1 MKNYL
6 IIALVALLSGLLV
19 ERSSAQDPNIVAEG
33 ARLWANNCVRCHN
46 ARSPLERNDR
56 EWLTIVNH
64 MRARANLTKTE
75 SAAITAYLQMVNLQ
89 EGNNSTTSESVPD
102 TSTGLKRSISIK
114 SDLVSGQ
121 QLFQAIGRISV
132 DDLESLKR
140 LFSHQKN
147 NVQDSQTNHNK

>member
-19 ERSSAQDPNIVAEG
+19 EQTSAQDSNIVAEG
-33 ARLWANNCVRCHN
+33 ARLWANNCTRCHN

-56 EWLTIVNH
+56 EWLTIMNH

-75 SAAITAYLQMVNLQ
+75 AAAITAYLQMVNLQ

-102 TSTGLKRSISIK
+102 SSTGLKKSISIK
-114 SDLVSGQ
+114 SDLVSEQ
-121 QLFQAIGRISV
+121 KLLQANGRISV

-140 LFSHQKN
+140 LFSHMR
-147 NVQDSQTNHNK
+147 TRRL

>member
-19 ERSSAQDPNIVAEG
+19 EQTSAQDPNIVAEG

-56 EWLTIVNH
+56 EWLTIMNH

-75 SAAITAYLQMVNLQ
+75 AAAITAYLQMVNLQ

-102 TSTGLKRSISIK
+102 SSTGLKKSISIK

-121 QLFQAIGRISV
+121 QLLQAIERISV
-132 DDLESLKR
+132 DNLESLKR
-140 LFSHQKN
+140 LFSHMH
-147 NVQDSQTNHNK
+147 TRRL

>member
-19 ERSSAQDPNIVAEG
+19 EQTSAQDSNIVAEG
-33 ARLWANNCVRCHN
+33 ARLWANNCTRCHN

-56 EWLTIVNH
+56 EWLTIMNH

-75 SAAITAYLQMVNLQ
+75 SAAITAYLQMINLQ

-102 TSTGLKRSISIK
+102 SSAGLKKSISMK
-114 SDLVSGQ
+114 NDLVSGQ
-121 QLFQAIGRISV
+121 QLLQAIGPISV

-140 LFSHQKN
+140 FFSHVRPQ
-147 NVQDSQTNHNK
+147 